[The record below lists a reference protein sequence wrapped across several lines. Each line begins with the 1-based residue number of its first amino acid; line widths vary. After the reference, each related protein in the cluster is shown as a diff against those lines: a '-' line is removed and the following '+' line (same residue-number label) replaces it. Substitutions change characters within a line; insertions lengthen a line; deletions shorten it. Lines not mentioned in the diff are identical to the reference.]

1 MIPRKI
7 LCCLTALLLMLTLAA
22 CAGEG
27 AAGTSSAPGETTSA
41 ASQPDAEKTIGDY
54 VEKRDYGGRT
64 LTILTAAANGE
75 GEVETEYTKNEE
87 YADNYTDEKMAARVN
102 DAIAERNNLV
112 EDYLNVKIVEKF
124 VYNDVKRPGGT
135 MQQAVRTEILAGGS
149 QEYQVINPCL
159 YDCGVLAVEGALYN
173 LYDVSTLNGLEAEWW
188 DHSFNAD
195 VSFGDKL
202 YFVNGDMSFKAKNA
216 TACIV
221 YSKDVLNEYGLED
234 PYPLVH
240 EGTWTVD
247 RAIEMTKAISQDLND
262 DGKITYEDKVGWA
275 GQDGDTW
282 NLFYGSGSRIAEF
295 DADGRLQLT
304 MYNERS
310 ARIADKIIELVQ
322 DDLHYITADDYFGVV
337 KWPSLLTMENFAAGN
352 ELFLSTSI
360 ADLINLQKM
369 KGNYG
374 LLPVPMLDE
383 TQTEYYSLVGAW
395 SATALCIPNTLS
407 AEDAEF
413 AGAVLECMGYYS
425 MDTVRKEYFDNV
437 LDYQYVQDDASME
450 MLDLILSTRGCDIGQ
465 ILLVGN
471 LNATVRGLTTMP
483 AGSFRSAYE
492 AVEATAKADID
503 RLNELFEKV
512 A

>member
-1 MIPRKI
+1 MQPVPGG
-7 LCCLTALLLMLTLAA
+7 
-22 CAGEG
+22 GET
-27 AAGTSSAPGETTSA
+27 GTSSAPGSTSSA
-41 ASQPDAEKTIGDY
+41 DSQPNAEKSIEDY
-54 VEKRDYGGRT
+54 VEKKDYGGRT
-64 LTILTAAANGE
+64 LTILSPRMNADNKS
-75 GEVETEYTKNEE
+75 ETEYVKNE
-87 YADNYTDEKMAARVN
+87 YADNYEGEKLAARVN
-102 DAIAERNNLV
+102 DAIEARNHLV
-112 EDYLNVKIVEKF
+112 EEYLNVEIVEQRLHETS
-124 VYNDVKRPGGT
+124 RPGGAMLT
-135 MQQAVRTEILAGGS
+135 TVRNEIIAGGS
-149 QEYQVINPCL
+149 QNYQVINPCL
-159 YDCGVLAVEGALYN
+159 YDCGTLAAEGALYN
-173 LYDVSTLNGLEAEWW
+173 LYTVSTLNGLEAEWW
-188 DHSFNAD
+188 DHTFNGD
-195 VSFGDKL
+195 VAFGDKL

-337 KWPSLLTMENFAAGN
+337 KWPALLTMENFAAGN

-407 AEDAEF
+407 TEDAEF

-503 RLNELFEKV
+503 RLNELFEKLV
-512 A
+512 